1 MTRCHTKDLAISFE
15 TGGDAA
21 PDRSS
26 DQQQRTGIAVRN
38 DSGHTC
44 VVGGFPG
51 VDLTG
56 GSVTWSL
63 TRQAANYQVIT
74 LHPGD
79 TTDFSITFLPDP
91 NGKWTPRTVTVTPPN
106 ETTSVTLTW
115 PWGPVLLQD
124 GATHPGTYVGA
135 IG

>member
-1 MTRCHTKDLAISFE
+1 MAISFE

-21 PDRSS
+21 PDITS
-26 DQQQRTGIAVRN
+26 DQQQTTGIAVRN
-38 DSGHTC
+38 TSGHAC
-44 VVGGFPG
+44 AVGGFPG

-63 TRQAANYQVIT
+63 TRKAASYQAIT
-74 LHPGD
+74 LQPRD
-79 TTDFSITFLPDP
+79 TTDFSITFLPEP
-91 NGKWTPRTVTVTPPN
+91 KGKWTPKTVTVTPPN

-124 GATHPGTYVGA
+124 GATHPGTYVGP